1 MDNVVLKGKNKQ
13 YYLEINSDSDLKQS
27 FKDIQKLLA
36 DLQKSTK
43 ETAPTDE
50 LPVIIDTQN
59 RLLTKKQMLDLTNL
73 VAKFHLFSNIKVINK
88 VLDRA
93 AAEKYV
99 QENQLNIETKIVRS
113 GQIVTYQGNL
123 LLMGGVHRSGEVRAS
138 GDIYIMSPVDGIVHA
153 GYPNNNQAIII
164 GDLSHASQLR
174 ISDLI
179 AIVADLEVDKLTE
192 QTLFYVN
199 DLHNLAQ
206 DQVQNLNDIKP
217 QMGIVLD

>member
-1 MDNVVLKGKNKQ
+1 
-13 YYLEINSDSDLKQS
+13 
-27 FKDIQKLLA
+27 
-36 DLQKSTK
+36 
-43 ETAPTDE
+43 
-50 LPVIIDTQN
+50 
-59 RLLTKKQMLDLTNL
+59 
-73 VAKFHLFSNIKVINK
+73 
-88 VLDRA
+88 
-93 AAEKYV
+93 
-99 QENQLNIETKIVRS
+99 
-113 GQIVTYQGNL
+113 
-123 LLMGGVHRSGEVRAS
+123 
-138 GDIYIMSPVDGIVHA
+138 MSPVDGIVHA

-217 QMGIVLD
+217 QKGIVLD